1 VWEVFAIPGPGA
13 TDIFDGVLAAGVAI
27 FADSTWSAMQA
38 RTKLQ
43 IAWTAG
49 PWQGESTDAIRKE
62 AQQKLASGH
71 GAVNVLRQGNFDQTR
86 KTAARVIE
94 ASYEVPFLAHATM
107 EPPNANIDVADSR
120 VSLVASLQNPSGAS
134 RAINAATGV
143 PRKDIDIRMTR
154 AGGGF
159 GRRLRNDFVSE
170 AAIIAKKMNAPV
182 KLVWSREDDIRHDF
196 YRPFGIHQMAACLDK
211 GGNLT
216 GWSHRCAATPRNYRD
231 SGLKEA
237 PIYVGCLEPNDFPA
251 FLVDHLQKDFYP
263 VASGM
268 PRGWWRGPIHTFHAF
283 AVQSFI
289 DEIAHATRKDAVE
302 LRLALLAKQSTIP
315 AIDPDDAPFDSAR
328 MAAVLQRCADRLG
341 WSRHHRKGLGIACH
355 FTFGGYAAHGFDV
368 DWDASRKGSRLVIR
382 RAICVVD
389 VGTPINPLGLEAQMM
404 GATIDGISTALNLQV
419 TVKDGKIVQGNFPD
433 YPILRM
439 ADAPRKVEVHI
450 MRSSLPPSGAGEM
463 GIPSAAPALA
473 NAIFSAT
480 GKRYRNLPLLA
491 NRPA

>member
-1 VWEVFAIPGPGA
+1 
-13 TDIFDGVLAAGVAI
+13 
-27 FADSTWSAMQA
+27 
-38 RTKLQ
+38 
-43 IAWTAG
+43 
-49 PWQGESTDAIRKE
+49 
-62 AQQKLASGH
+62 
-71 GAVNVLRQGNFDQTR
+71 
-86 KTAARVIE
+86 
-94 ASYEVPFLAHATM
+94 
-107 EPPNANIDVADSR
+107 
-120 VSLVASLQNPSGAS
+120 
-134 RAINAATGV
+134 
-143 PRKDIDIRMTR
+143 
-154 AGGGF
+154 
-159 GRRLRNDFVSE
+159 
-170 AAIIAKKMNAPV
+170 AP
-182 KLVWSREDDIRHDF
+182 L
-196 YRPFGIHQMAACLDK
+196 
-211 GGNLT
+211 
-216 GWSHRCAATPRNYRD
+216 
-231 SGLKEA
+231 
-237 PIYVGCLEPNDFPA
+237 YVGCLEPNDFPA
-251 FLVDHLQKDFYP
+251 FLVDHVQKDFYP

-302 LRLALLAKQSTIP
+302 LRLAMLAKRATIP
-315 AIDPDDAPFDSAR
+315 AVDPYDAPFDSAR

-368 DWDASRKGSRLVIR
+368 DWDTSRKGGRLVIR

-419 TVKDGKIVQGNFPD
+419 TVKDGKVVQGNFPD

-450 MRSSLPPSGAGEM
+450 MRSTLPPAGAGEM

-480 GKRYRNLPLLA
+480 GKRFRNLPLLS